1 MSSTAASSNAVL
13 AAFSKPTK
21 AAPEAP
27 KSAPAS
33 LPSGGRLIYSDVQDC
48 QALVIDSNPTSRST
62 LIGMLRNMGVGHLV
76 QVSRI
81 ADARRALENRT
92 FDIVLCDYHFEGS
105 PISGQDLLDDLRRSQ
120 LLPYST
126 VFVMVTGEASY
137 AKVAEAAEAAL
148 DSYLLKPHTSHSLEQ
163 RLMQARHRKTVLRKI
178 FEAIERSEFDVA
190 AQECQARFDRR
201 GEYWLYAARI
211 GAELH
216 IRLGNHQ
223 AAKQLYEAV
232 VATNALPWA
241 RLGVARSELESGQVT
256 QAKRTL
262 EALISSEPGYT
273 DAYDVMGRVQVEA
286 GDLQGALD
294 TFRTAT
300 TSTPHSIGR
309 LQKNGFLAFY
319 MGKTEEALEM
329 LERCVRIGISSKM
342 FDCQTLVFLALV
354 YFDKKEPKAFSRT
367 FDNLI
372 AMRERNPESTRIVR
386 MVQALEV
393 FKALNERRVPDC
405 VHQVKRLAS
414 TLRDEE
420 FDFEAATNVL
430 SVLSRLRTTEV
441 QLDDSELWIRTIAL
455 RFCVSKTATEMLVKS
470 LQGHEPYESIVREG
484 QVEIS
489 SMAEKAMT
497 HSVSGSPEAAVKGL
511 MVKGAETLNAKLIE
525 MAGMVLNRHAA
536 KIEDCTQLA
545 AMINSLKLKYCTKGA
560 QASLGQST
568 GRSAGGLNLRS

>member
-1 MSSTAASSNAVL
+1 MSSAASHVL
-13 AAFSKPTK
+13 PSAALPAAFEKPK
-21 AAPEAP
+21 KASPAAAPG
-27 KSAPAS
+27 
-33 LPSGGRLIYSDVQDC
+33 LPNGGRLIYPDVRDC
-48 QALVIDSNPTSRST
+48 RALVIDGNATSRSILAT
-62 LIGMLRNMGVGHLV
+62 MLRNMGVGHLA

-81 ADARRALENRT
+81 TDARKALENRT
-92 FDIVLCDYHFEGS
+92 FDIVLCDYHFENS

-148 DSYLLKPHTSHSLEQ
+148 DSYLLKPHTSQSLEQ
-163 RLMQARHRKTVLRKI
+163 RLMQARHRKTVLRTI
-178 FEAIERSEFDVA
+178 FEAIERGEFDVA
-190 AQECQARFDRR
+190 AEECQARFNRR

-223 AAKQLYEAV
+223 AAKTLYEAV
-232 VATNALPWA
+232 TATSALPWA
-241 RLGVARSELESGQVT
+241 RLGVARAELESGQLP

-262 EALISSEPGYT
+262 ETLISSEPGYA
-273 DAYDVMGRVQVEA
+273 DAYDVMGRAQVEA

-294 TFRTAT
+294 TFRAAT
-300 TSTPHSIGR
+300 NSTPHSISR

-319 MGKTEEALEM
+319 MGQTDEALEM

-367 FDNLI
+367 FDNLR
-372 AMRERNPESTRIVR
+372 AVRERDPNNARLQR
-386 MVQALEV
+386 FVQTLEV
-393 FKALNERRVPDC
+393 FKALNERQVADC
-405 VHQVKRLAS
+405 VSKVKRLAGS
-414 TLRDEE
+414 ILQED

-430 SVLSRLRTTEV
+430 AVLSRLRTTEIR
-441 QLDDSELWIRTIAL
+441 LDDSQEWIRTIAL
-455 RFCVSKTATEMLVKS
+455 RFCVSKTTTEMLAKS
-470 LQGHEPYESIVREG
+470 MQGHEPYESIVRDG
-484 QVEIS
+484 QTEIS
-489 SMAEKAMT
+489 TMAEKAMT
-497 HSVSGSPEAAVKGL
+497 HSVTGSPEAAVKAL

-525 MAGMVLNRHAA
+525 LAGLVLNRHAA
-536 KIEDCTQLA
+536 KIEDCTNLA